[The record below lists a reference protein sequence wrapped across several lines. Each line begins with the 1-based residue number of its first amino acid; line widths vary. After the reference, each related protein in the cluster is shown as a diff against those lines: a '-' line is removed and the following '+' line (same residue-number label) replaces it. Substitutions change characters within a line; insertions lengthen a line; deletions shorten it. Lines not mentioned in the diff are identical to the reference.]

1 MPYGMA
7 VVGEGQAIEVAAI
20 EEAEEEAEEF
30 LHYARES
37 ANPFGSNNLIQLP
50 VRFMHKGSDLEE
62 GPALLDCGATH
73 SFVSMDRV
81 KQHGWQV
88 AARQATVKKG
98 DGITQIS
105 PGTVTVPIACSYR
118 TSFQG

>member
-7 VVGEGQAIEVAAI
+7 VVGEDQAIEVAAI

-73 SFVSMDRV
+73 SC
-81 KQHGWQV
+81 Q
-88 AARQATVKKG
+88 AARVAGRGATG
-98 DGITQIS
+98 YCQERGWDNANFAGY
-105 PGTVTVPIACSYR
+105 GNCSCR
-118 TSFQG
+118 HWTSFQG